1 MKIFL
6 SPAKRLNEKEYEI
19 PTELSTPNFLEE
31 AKVIMESLSKKS
43 PRKLQNLQKISSD
56 LAALNYERNHSWQ
69 AQTKGKNVYPAAWM
83 FDGEVYRG
91 LRDSQ
96 LNKDEIK
103 YFQENLIIL
112 SGLYGALRITD
123 AVMPYRLEMGTDL
136 KVGKHNNLYE
146 FWSDKIM
153 SYVND
158 QIADDELLLDLSSKE
173 YISVLN
179 RDKMK
184 GKWIDVKFKDLRNG
198 ELKQITV
205 YFKKARGE
213 MALYCAK
220 TKANSLDDLKKFDG
234 MGYVYDD
241 NLSTDDLLVFTR

>member
-1 MKIFL
+1 
-6 SPAKRLNEKEYEI
+6 
-19 PTELSTPNFLEE
+19 
-31 AKVIMESLSKKS
+31 
-43 PRKLQNLQKISSD
+43 
-56 LAALNYERNHSWQ
+56 
-69 AQTKGKNVYPAAWM
+69 M

-112 SGLYGALRITD
+112 SGLYGTLRITD

-146 FWSDKIM
+146 FWSDKIT

-184 GKWIDVKFKDLRNG
+184 GKWIDVKFKDFRNG

-234 MGYVYDD
+234 MGYAYDD